1 MNESANFALSAENR
15 KELYEKLGG
24 IWNMGANVIV
34 GWRGATG
41 GIELLYLSSLELP
54 VAAKRYNGLL
64 ERNRHADSADRY
76 RDFINAGCKNIMVP
90 LSFEVSD
97 TKQFIRQ
104 LEAILRYY
112 TVTHSRSRAVALF
125 DIVQFSH
132 YSAFVGI
139 SQINI
144 LSFHANL
151 AASQIA
157 AAGLPIDL
165 NMSTTGD
172 GFYMWNRNEGLE
184 ADLALFYVTG
194 LVLAYNQFALD
205 DQPNNALPV
214 LRCCFGFGEHYE
226 YYQASGT
233 KPDSRGFIVG
243 DVTIN
248 LDRLISSALPKQLLV
263 SSVIRPNDASDGN
276 TGQFEDA
283 PRVDMPMF
291 FNFAQEN
298 AGILTGTPIGNDSI
312 ADVHVRLTGETLS
325 QHEYTFRK
333 YDVIDKHG
341 FSHRCFNATFDI
353 ENSSGQEISTGLP
366 ADNLSGFEAHHI
378 EKEDIRIKVL

>member
-1 MNESANFALSAENR
+1 MHGSEDFTVSAENR

-24 IWNMGANVIV
+24 VWDLGANVII
-34 GWRGATG
+34 GWRAAAG
-41 GIELLYLSSLELP
+41 GIELLYLPSLELP
-54 VAAKRYNGLL
+54 IASKRHRGLL
-64 ERNRHADSADRY
+64 ERNRHIGDHDRY
-76 RDFINAGCKNIMVP
+76 HSFLNAGCRTLQAP
-90 LSFEVSD
+90 LSFEIHEAEP
-97 TKQFIRQ
+97 FIHQ
-104 LEAILRYY
+104 MEAILRYY
-112 TVTHSRSRAVALF
+112 TVTHSKSRAVALF

-151 AASQIA
+151 AASRVA

-172 GFYMWNRNEGLE
+172 GFYIWNRNEGLA

-205 DQPNNALPV
+205 DQPHAALPV

-243 DVTIN
+243 DVTID
-248 LDRLISSALPKQLLV
+248 LDRLISSALPKQFLIA
-263 SSVIRPNDASDGN
+263 SRIRPNDTPDGDD
-276 TGQFEDA
+276 GLMEDA
-283 PRVDMPMF
+283 PRIDMPMF
-291 FNFAQEN
+291 FNFAQKN
-298 AGILTGTPIGNDSI
+298 AGVLTDTSIGEGSI
-312 ADVHVRLTGETLS
+312 ADVRMRLTGDALS
-325 QHEYTFRK
+325 ENEYTIRK

-341 FSHRCFNATFDI
+341 FSHRCFNATFGVRD
-353 ENSSGQEISTGLP
+353 SSGRVINTGLP
-366 ADNLSGFEAHHI
+366 AESLADFGARHI
-378 EKEDIRIKVL
+378 EKEDVKIKVI